1 MINVPALVASIIT
14 NFFSGLALFIPQ
26 FIAGLL
32 VLLIG
37 LIIAEIIKQ
46 SVLGLSDLIKVEKW
60 AKDAKI
66 ATSHDIKVWPKLMA
80 ELLRW
85 TVVILFLVG
94 AVEVWG
100 VTKVSEVLNQLLLY
114 LPNVFIAVVMGLV
127 GVVVGNL
134 VYDLVK
140 HGAKGVGHSSSGT
153 LASMARYSIFI
164 FSGLL
169 VLHQL
174 GVAADL
180 IRILFTGIVAMLAL
194 AGGLAFGLGGQDSAR
209 TLLKD
214 LRDKM
219 SDK

>member
-1 MINVPALVASIIT
+1 MVNVPGLIATIIS
-14 NFFSGLALFIPQ
+14 NFFSGIALYVPQ
-26 FIAGLL
+26 FVAGLL
-32 VLLIG
+32 VMLVG
-37 LIIAEIIKQ
+37 LVIAEIIKQ
-46 SVLGLSDLIKVEKW
+46 SVLGFSELVKVEKW
-60 AKDAKI
+60 ASDTKLAS
-66 ATSHDIKVWPKLMA
+66 SHDIKVWPKLLA

-100 VTKVSEVLNQLLLY
+100 IQKVGDVLNQILY
-114 LPNVFIAVVMGLV
+114 FLPNVFVAVVMGLV
-127 GVVVGNL
+127 GMVIGNL
-134 VYDLVK
+134 VYDIVK
-140 HGAKGVGHSSSGT
+140 HGAKGVGHTSGAGI
-153 LASMARYSIFI
+153 ASLARYTIYIFT
-164 FSGLL
+164 GLL

-209 TLLKD
+209 QLLKE

-219 SDK
+219 EK